1 MNYYKIISQF
11 FENLKALK
19 INNSLY
25 LLIFLLLY
33 FLESNKIINL
43 KKKNYSEK
51 KNFMQYTL
59 R

>member
-1 MNYYKIISQF
+1 MSYYKIISQLF
-11 FENLKALK
+11 QNLKALK
-19 INNSLY
+19 INNSLF
-25 LLIFLLLY
+25 LLMFLLLY
-33 FLESNKIINL
+33 FLESNKIINF